1 MSDRKL
7 RIGVIGDGRRG
18 RAHIRTIAEL
28 PDLYELAAICDPAY
42 AHGKQPAKELKQAR
56 TYVTVS
62 ELLSAETLD
71 VVIIATPPETH
82 HIIATLVAERGIPM
96 LIETPLALTRA
107 MMDLLGSAIVKAGVP
122 VEVGENMWRRPIEQ
136 LNQKAIAQGLIG
148 KVLRVSSYYESAGH
162 DSCYHTMSLLR
173 TFAGADVEEVRSF
186 SQQFPL
192 DPLITLTNSA
202 NSKEKRAEPVHP
214 MTGLTQEIWTQ
225 AELRYANGVMGSC
238 TYLTGWMGPL
248 RRGHPRFMTIEGT
261 KGFIITGDGDVNLL
275 RNVEGV
281 DPQDYH
287 TRVEFQNLNDRE
299 IPIRYYYESHPKVE
313 FWNPYS
319 DQLLSDTGKGGVASD
334 GIARAHELHSM
345 FNVVTTGAKPQYQV
359 AKARRDQ
366 ELSITIHEATRHEGW
381 LRSDQLEEET
391 EWERSQHEA
400 FRKQWGVDPI
410 KDLPTILK
418 RV

>member
-1 MSDRKL
+1 VSDRKPQ
-7 RIGVIGDGRRG
+7 IGVIGDGRRG
-18 RAHIRTIAEL
+18 RAHIRTITEL

-42 AHGKQPAKELKQAR
+42 AHGKQPAKELKQTR
-56 TYVTVS
+56 TYVTVRQ
-62 ELLSAETLD
+62 LLSAETLD
-71 VVIIATPPETH
+71 VVVIATPPETH
-82 HIIATLVAERGIPM
+82 HIIATLVAQRGIPM

-148 KVLRVSSYYESAGH
+148 RVLRVSSYYESAGH

-173 TFAGADVEEVRSF
+173 TYAGADVEEVRSF
-186 SQQFPL
+186 SHRFPL
-192 DPLITLTNSA
+192 DPIAKLTNSEA
-202 NSKEKRAEPVHP
+202 KPAETVHP
-214 MTGLTQEIWTQ
+214 MTGLTQENWTQ
-225 AELRYANGVMGSC
+225 AELRYANGVIGSC
-238 TYLTGWMGPL
+238 TYVTGWMGPL

-261 KGFIITGDGDVNLL
+261 EGFIITGDGDVNLL
-275 RNVEGV
+275 RKVEGV
-281 DPQDYH
+281 VPHDYP
-287 TRVEFQNLNDRE
+287 TRVTFQNLNDRE
-299 IPIRYYYESHPKVE
+299 VPTRFYYESNPNVE
-313 FWNPYS
+313 YWNPYS
-319 DQLLSDTGKGGVASD
+319 DRLLTDSGTGGVASD

-345 FNVVTTGAKPQYQV
+345 FNVVTTGAEPQYQV

-366 ELSITIHEATRHEGW
+366 ELSITILEAARRGGW

-410 KDLPTILK
+410 KDLPTVLK